1 MQNEPFK
8 AKPEEPDDDKIVIPT
23 LDSLINSTKGEGI
36 DELFSKQNQ
45 YGAQHPGGAGFGGA
59 TTPSINQGNVFDFG
73 ELTPAGASNNFTL
86 GGNDGMQGGGDLDM
100 RMTFGNRIQSIKA
113 TPTPIS
119 SIPFPKPPEKTAEQP
134 KKKPLNF
141 GTLTGLNLGQK
152 NKSEQQH
159 KPANSNYD
167 AFDDLTGGLSSGGN
181 NSSAFGGTAGMDMTL
196 GSTIN
201 SQQMNTQDLMG
212 TFGGSSSNNGVG
224 MGMTFGNEF
233 NSGMG
238 MGGLSM
244 NSPQQTSSD
253 PFQRGM
259 GGLMNNSNS
268 SGGIGNMTFGSN
280 TMGLGGMGGMSNM
293 GGMGGMSNMGGMGS
307 FGQTPSNNGM
317 MDFDMLGGSNTFGN
331 SGGMGTGQFGNSQQN
346 KPQSGGILS
355 NPNLTFKN
363 TNQKPPHNNFN
374 DFDLL

>member
-1 MQNEPFK
+1 
-8 AKPEEPDDDKIVIPT
+8 
-23 LDSLINSTKGEGI
+23 
-36 DELFSKQNQ
+36 
-45 YGAQHPGGAGFGGA
+45 
-59 TTPSINQGNVFDFG
+59 
-73 ELTPAGASNNFTL
+73 
-86 GGNDGMQGGGDLDM
+86 
-100 RMTFGNRIQSIKA
+100 
-113 TPTPIS
+113 
-119 SIPFPKPPEKTAEQP
+119 
-134 KKKPLNF
+134 
-141 GTLTGLNLGQK
+141 
-152 NKSEQQH
+152 
-159 KPANSNYD
+159 
-167 AFDDLTGGLSSGGN
+167 
-181 NSSAFGGTAGMDMTL
+181 MDMTL

-212 TFGGSSSNNGVG
+212 TFGGSSSNNEGG
-224 MGMTFGNEF
+224 MGLTFGNEF

-268 SGGIGNMTFGSN
+268 SGGMGNMTFGSN
-280 TMGLGGMGGMSNM
+280 TMGLGGMS
-293 GGMGGMSNMGGMGS
+293 GMSNMGGMGS